1 MTTICAIQSHENFN
15 HRKKVLSNNVWDLNS
30 KRWYLMTGDKE
41 NIRNITDN
49 WDKFVKIDFTTHGKK
64 Q

>member
-1 MTTICAIQSHENFN
+1 
-15 HRKKVLSNNVWDLNS
+15 
-30 KRWYLMTGDKE
+30 MTGDKE

-49 WDKFVKIDFTTHGKK
+49 WGKFIEIDFSYSRNKK